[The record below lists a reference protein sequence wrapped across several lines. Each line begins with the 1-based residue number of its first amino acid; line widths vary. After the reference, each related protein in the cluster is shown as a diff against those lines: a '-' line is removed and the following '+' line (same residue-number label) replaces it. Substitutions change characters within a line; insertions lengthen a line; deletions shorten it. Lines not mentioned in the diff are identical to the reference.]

1 MNTGQPTPPFLIIV
15 TIVTIGT
22 LLIGSNYFVN
32 VEGAVWSDYDSM
44 KKLVQAIQDGKV
56 NDNNINWPKF
66 RASDIYQNA
75 GNNTQKCLNLA
86 HKVGDNIAD
95 NEIVHCSK
103 NNKYFKQKYS
113 IANKT
118 NSTNVNGVNST
129 NNTTSADTN
138 VTGSIS
144 DTNGTSSYNATSAG
158 VVVSSFNTN
167 ATSTDTNAAVSS
179 FNTNATSTDTNAA
192 VSSFNTNATSTDTN
206 AAVSSFNTNATS
218 VVNATS
224 ADLFSRP

>member
-1 MNTGQPTPPFLIIV
+1 
-15 TIVTIGT
+15 
-22 LLIGSNYFVN
+22 
-32 VEGAVWSDYDSM
+32 M
-44 KKLVQAIQDGKV
+44 KKLLQAIEAGKV
-56 NDNNINWPKF
+56 DNDKIGWDKF
-66 RASDIYQNA
+66 RTSEIYQNA

-144 DTNGTSSYNATSAG
+144 DTNGTSSYNVTSAG

-179 FNTNATSTDTNAA
+179 FNTNATSD
-192 VSSFNTNATSTDTN
+192 NTNVTRSNPD
-206 AAVSSFNTNATS
+206 SNATS

>member
-1 MNTGQPTPPFLIIV
+1 MNSGQPIPSFLIIV

-56 NDNNINWPKF
+56 NDDNINWPKF

-167 ATSTDTNAAVSS
+167 ATSD
-179 FNTNATSTDTNAA
+179 NTNVTRSNPD
-192 VSSFNTNATSTDTN
+192 S
-206 AAVSSFNTNATS
+206 NATS

>member
-1 MNTGQPTPPFLIIV
+1 MNSGQPIPQFLIIV

-56 NDNNINWPKF
+56 NDDNINWPKF

-179 FNTNATSTDTNAA
+179 FNTNATSD
-192 VSSFNTNATSTDTN
+192 NTNVTRSNPD
-206 AAVSSFNTNATS
+206 SNATS

>member
-1 MNTGQPTPPFLIIV
+1 MNSGQPIPQFLIIV

-66 RASDIYQNA
+66 RTSDIYQNA

-167 ATSTDTNAAVSS
+167 ATSDNTNVTRSNPDS
-179 FNTNATSTDTNAA
+179 NATSA
-192 VSSFNTNATSTDTN
+192 
-206 AAVSSFNTNATS
+206 
-218 VVNATS
+218 VNATS
-224 ADLFSRP
+224 ADLSSRP